1 MKVRNSI
8 SRKPLLMKT
17 MPQRESLVK
26 DMLHL
31 MEASR
36 DGFGQGR
43 VYLRAVLMALA
54 EVLSFGSHHV
64 TDLLRSVGLVEED
77 WTAWYRLLQQ
87 PSRMDEGVLGEALVG
102 QTWEVV
108 RETGVYVVGLDSTS
122 VPRNSQQLE
131 GTSWLKCPRNPPWKV
146 GIHRGQRF
154 LNVSWLAPLE
164 RGYSRAIPLRFLP
177 CFPEKAVLKAH
188 EAQVEPQTGA
198 TALRWVRETVDEH
211 DPNLPV
217 LCLVDGSYDR
227 PAFWNGL
234 PGKTTVLARTAKNRK
249 LMSLPP
255 PYAGR
260 GRRRKYGA
268 RAPAPQDYLAQTDGW
283 QSFSVLVRG
292 QQRRMVARVEG
303 PFLRATMP
311 DTPLMLICVRGQT
324 WQAAQGKRRRE
335 PVYYLVNAVQGQDG
349 QWRLPLPLETLLV
362 WAWQRWELEVVHR
375 EVKSGFGLGDKQC
388 FNPHAAVTSVQWSAW
403 VYSLLTF
410 TAYRQLGAATLV
422 KRATAWQR
430 HPRRW
435 TLQTVLDAFRRELT
449 THPDFS
455 WLRSMSTALWQKIE
469 AHLLK
474 LTSPSLRLALF

>member
-8 SRKPLLMKT
+8 SRKPFQMKT
-17 MPQRESLVK
+17 MPQSESLVK
-26 DMLHL
+26 DMLQL

-36 DGFGQGR
+36 EGFGQGR

-54 EVLSFGSHHV
+54 EVMSFGSHHV

-77 WTAWYRLLQQ
+77 WTAWYRMLQK
-87 PSRMDEGVLGEALVG
+87 PSRMQEERLGKTLVA
-102 QTWEVV
+102 QTWQAG
-108 RETGVYVVGLDSTS
+108 RETGVYAVGMDSTS
-122 VPRNSQQLE
+122 VARNSQQME

-164 RGYSRAIPLRFLP
+164 QGYSRAIPLRWLP
-177 CFPEKAVLKAH
+177 CFPEKAVLKTH

-198 TALRWVRETVDEH
+198 SALKWVRATVDEH
-211 DPNLPV
+211 DPDLPV

-227 PAFWNGL
+227 PTFWTAL
-234 PGKTTVLARTAKNRK
+234 PPRTTALVRTAKNRK
-249 LMSLPP
+249 LLHLPP
-255 PYAGR
+255 AYAGR
-260 GRRRKYGA
+260 GRRRKYGE
-268 RAPAPQDYLAQTDGW
+268 RAPAPQDYLSERTGW
-283 QSFSVLVRG
+283 ETFSIPVRG
-292 QQRRMVARVEG
+292 HERRMVARVEG
-303 PFLRATMP
+303 PLLREKMP

-324 WQAAQGKRRRE
+324 WHAAEHKRTRE
-335 PVYYLVNAVQGQDG
+335 PVFYLVNAVQGEDG
-349 QWRLPLPLETLLV
+349 QWRLPLPLETLLA

-388 FNPHAAVTSVQWSAW
+388 FHPHAAVASVQWSAW

-410 TAYRQLGAATLV
+410 TAYRQLGTASLV
-422 KRATAWQR
+422 KRSTAWQH

-435 TLQTVLDAFRRELT
+435 TLHTVLDAFRRELT

-455 WLRSMSTALWQKIE
+455 WLRSTSTAMWQKIE
-469 AHLLK
+469 AHLLN
-474 LTSPSLRLALF
+474 LTSPALRAALF

>member
-1 MKVRNSI
+1 MKVRNHI
-8 SRKPLLMKT
+8 SRKSFLMKT
-17 MPQRESLVK
+17 MPQSESLVK
-26 DMLHL
+26 AMLHL

-54 EVLSFGSHHV
+54 EVMSFGSHHV

-87 PSRMDEGVLGEALVG
+87 PSRMQEARLGHTLVA
-102 QTWEVV
+102 QTWQQG
-108 RETGVYVVGLDSTS
+108 RATGLYVVGMDSTT
-122 VPRNSQQLE
+122 VPRNSYAME
-131 GTSWLKCPRNPPWKV
+131 GTSWLKCPRNPPWRV

-164 RGYSRAIPLRFLP
+164 QGYSRAIPLRFLP
-177 CFPEKAVLKAH
+177 CFPEKAVRKGH

-198 TALRWVRETVDEH
+198 TALKWVREAVDAQ
-211 DPNLPV
+211 DPLTPV
-217 LCLVDGSYDR
+217 LCLADGSYDR
-227 PAFWNGL
+227 PAFWTGL
-234 PGKTTVLARTAKNRK
+234 PGNTTALVRTAKNRK
-249 LMSLPP
+249 LMHLPP

-260 GRRRKYGA
+260 GRRRKYGE
-268 RAPAPQDYLAQTDGW
+268 RAPAPQDYLAQTDDW
-283 QSFSVLVRG
+283 QSFRVTVRG
-292 QQRRMVARVEG
+292 HERRMVARVEG
-303 PFLRATMP
+303 PFLREKMP
-311 DTPLMLICVRGQT
+311 DTPLMLIGVRGQT
-324 WQAAQGKRRRE
+324 WPAADRKRRRE
-335 PVYYLVNAVQGQDG
+335 PVFYLVNAV
-349 QWRLPLPLETLLV
+349 WRDDRWQLPLPLETLLA

-388 FNPHAAVTSVQWSAW
+388 FNPHAAVASVQWSAW

-422 KRATAWQR
+422 KRPTAWQR

-455 WLRSMSTALWQKIE
+455 WLRSPSTAMWQKIE
-469 AHLLK
+469 AHLLA
-474 LTSPSLRLALF
+474 LTSPSLRAALF